1 MRNAPSAAKPDQRRQ
16 LSSTPETAWLRFDR
30 NVPRDLVHRRALAEV
45 LIADTVQVADD
56 EFLLGT
62 QLPRAHTLWSDR
74 QYPYHDPLITVEVCR
89 QACIATLHRYYN
101 VPPEWQ
107 FLSKRIDFRVVNLDA
122 YADDHASPPE
132 GILRARILNKR
143 ERAGTLLAI
152 TIESELTID
161 GTLGGTVSGDV
172 IVMQQPAYQR
182 LRAQQLKIKY
192 ESLATSR
199 TQEPVRPVD
208 PSRVGRIL
216 QRNVAIG
223 DGTEAVTPSGECRYN
238 AVVDQTHPCF
248 FDHPLDHLPGALI
261 MEIHRQT
268 AIDAAGSAAIG
279 MPASAVITRCDVQLS
294 DFAELET
301 HMTCSATLVGQPQ
314 PESARVVSRLHQ
326 FDSQIGDGQVELR
339 FVQVDAHA

>member
-1 MRNAPSAAKPDQRRQ
+1 VPNAPSAAKPDQRRQ
-16 LSSTPETAWLRFDR
+16 SASTPETAWLRFDR

-45 LIADTVQVADD
+45 LIADTVQVAED

-74 QYPYHDPLITVEVCR
+74 RYPYHDPLITVEVCR

-122 YADDHASPPE
+122 YADDEASPPE

-143 ERAGTLLAI
+143 ERDGALHAI
-152 TIESELTID
+152 TIESELSID
-161 GTLGGTVSGDV
+161 GTLGGTVCGDV
-172 IVMQQPAYQR
+172 IAMQQSAYQR
-182 LRAQQLKIKY
+182 LRAQQLKVKY
-192 ESLATSR
+192 ESLDTSR
-199 TQEPVRPVD
+199 AQELVRPVD
-208 PSRVGRIL
+208 AARVGRTL

-223 DGTEAVTPSGECRYN
+223 DSTEGVAPSGECRYT

-268 AIDAAGSAAIG
+268 AIAAAGSANIG
-279 MPASAVITRCDVQLS
+279 MPVAAVVTRCDAQLS

-301 HMTCSATLVGQPQ
+301 HVACSAIIAGQSG
-314 PESARVVSRLHQ
+314 EGSVRVASKLQQ
-326 FDSQIGDGQVELR
+326 FDNQIGDGQVELR
-339 FVQVDAHA
+339 FVQVDAPG